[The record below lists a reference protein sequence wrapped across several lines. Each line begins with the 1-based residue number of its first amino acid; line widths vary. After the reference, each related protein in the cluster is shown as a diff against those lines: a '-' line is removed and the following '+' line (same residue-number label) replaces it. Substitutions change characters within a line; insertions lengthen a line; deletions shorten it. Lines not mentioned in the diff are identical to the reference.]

1 MNTNVSNASSSAVRT
16 LGELF
21 NVRDPK
27 VSAIGFPVN
36 PNPGPLC
43 PEIEPS
49 YEFQED
55 HVRRLLLWIGG
66 VAGRTLLIHGPTG
79 CGKSS
84 LVEQLGAR
92 LGKEL
97 YRVPCHAKM
106 EFSELT
112 GQMTLLS
119 DGSTKFVYGAL
130 PRAMSNGSVLLLD
143 EINFMPGG
151 VVGALN
157 TVLDGGP
164 LLLSETGE
172 LIRPHSDFR
181 ICATGNAIDR
191 GDDSSL
197 YKGTQSMNLA
207 LMQRFLALKADY
219 LPVLEEAAMLNR
231 AVSGLP
237 AKVVEA
243 LAEVASD
250 VRVAFKNGDIES
262 TVSTRTLVKWAKVL
276 QARSA
281 VLFDRPED
289 EIKFA
294 LQFVLTD
301 LLKPEDAKAIEGTLY
316 RKTAGLVL
324 ARPGQPEP
332 TASAVQPDSSTVGA
346 AQGSSD
352 RVVLDFLINPSD
364 QTKTGAITY
373 WAGVKPEAGQNGS
386 VMNGMI
392 HPMIQDRLTNDK
404 SRLWFEKTLLSKK
417 QVGFKF
423 HVAVLVEPSK
433 WDFVARQA
441 ARLIDGALNKRWI
454 GGVPGQIMCVQP
466 EPLELAIKIAEK
478 LQIEDVKFVQA

>member
-1 MNTNVSNASSSAVRT
+1 MNASNETRT

-21 NVRDPK
+21 NVRDAK
-27 VSAIGFPVN
+27 IAAIGFPVN
-36 PNPGPLC
+36 PSPGPLC
-43 PEIEPS
+43 PEIELS

-84 LVEQLGAR
+84 LVEQLCAR
-92 LGKEL
+92 LGRDL
-97 YRVPCHAKM
+97 YRMPCHGKL
-106 EFSELT
+106 EFGDLT
-112 GQMTLLS
+112 GQLTVLA
-119 DGSTKFVYGAL
+119 DGSTKFVHGPL
-130 PRAMSNGSVLLLD
+130 PRAMLNGSVLLLD
-143 EINFMPGG
+143 EVNFIPPS

-237 AKVVEA
+237 SKVIEI
-243 LAEVASD
+243 LAETASD
-250 VRVAFKNGDIES
+250 VRAAFKSGDIES

-276 QARSA
+276 QARST
-281 VLFDRPED
+281 VLLDRPEE

-301 LLKPEDAKAIEGTLY
+301 LLKTEDAKAIEGTLT
-316 RKTAGLVL
+316 RRTAGLVL
-324 ARPGQPEP
+324 NPAAQPDLDSTTE
-332 TASAVQPDSSTVGA
+332 VQPDACSTIGA
-346 AQGSSD
+346 ED
-352 RVVLDFLINPSD
+352 FVDPVVLDFLLNPSD
-364 QTKTGAITY
+364 TSKDGHVTF
-373 WAGVKPEAGQNGS
+373 WAGCKPAPGTTGS
-386 VMNGMI
+386 VLNGTLF
-392 HPMIQDRLTNDK
+392 PTFDSRRTNDK
-404 SRLWFEKTLLSKK
+404 DEAWFVEKRSAKLRY
-417 QVGFKF
+417 GHHH
-423 HVAVLVEPSK
+423 HVAVLVDRRNWE
-433 WDFVARQA
+433 FVVRSAT
-441 ARLIDGALNKRWI
+441 RLVEGALSKRANGRI
-454 GGVPGQIMCVQP
+454 QCPNPQVC
-466 EPLELAIKIAEK
+466 ELACKIAEK
-478 LQIEDVKFVQA
+478 LCIDDVEFFHA